1 MKYEA
6 KVNFSGKISMCVGEV
21 QDITDEVRA
30 KDLVRA
36 GYIVAVKP
44 AAEVK
49 AAKAKSTFNYVSIT
63 NISINNS
70 TNELST
76 RESEIDLQEQNFI
89 KQANT

>member
-21 QDITDEVRA
+21 QDITYEAIA
-30 KDLVRA
+30 KDLGRA

-49 AAKAKSTFNYVSIT
+49 TAKAKSDKKGA
-63 NISINNS
+63 NN
-70 TNELST
+70 E
-76 RESEIDLQEQNFI
+76 
-89 KQANT
+89 

>member
-21 QDITDEVRA
+21 QDITDEAIA

-36 GYIVAVKP
+36 GYIVTVKP

-49 AAKAKSTFNYVSIT
+49 TAKAKSDKKGA
-63 NISINNS
+63 NN
-70 TNELST
+70 E
-76 RESEIDLQEQNFI
+76 
-89 KQANT
+89 

>member
-21 QDITDEVRA
+21 QDITDEAIA

-44 AAEVK
+44 ATEVK
-49 AAKAKSTFNYVSIT
+49 TAKGKSDKKGA
-63 NISINNS
+63 NN
-70 TNELST
+70 E
-76 RESEIDLQEQNFI
+76 
-89 KQANT
+89 

>member
-21 QDITDEVRA
+21 QDITDEAIA
-30 KDLVRA
+30 KDLLRA

-49 AAKAKSTFNYVSIT
+49 TAKAKSDKKGANDEK
-63 NISINNS
+63 NNS
-70 TNELST
+70 
-76 RESEIDLQEQNFI
+76 RR
-89 KQANT
+89 A

>member
-21 QDITDEVRA
+21 QDITDEAIA

-44 AAEVK
+44 AAEGK
-49 AAKAKSTFNYVSIT
+49 TAKAKSDKKGA
-63 NISINNS
+63 NN
-70 TNELST
+70 E
-76 RESEIDLQEQNFI
+76 
-89 KQANT
+89 

>member
-21 QDITDEVRA
+21 QNITDEAIA

-44 AAEVK
+44 AAEAK
-49 AAKAKSTFNYVSIT
+49 TAKAKSDKT
-63 NISINNS
+63 
-70 TNELST
+70 
-76 RESEIDLQEQNFI
+76 
-89 KQANT
+89 KGA

>member
-21 QDITDEVRA
+21 QDITDEAIA

-44 AAEVK
+44 AAETK
-49 AAKAKSTFNYVSIT
+49 TAKAKSDKT
-63 NISINNS
+63 
-70 TNELST
+70 
-76 RESEIDLQEQNFI
+76 
-89 KQANT
+89 KGA